1 LRRRPV
7 PIAQANA
14 AVAEQDMP
22 NPPGNP
28 LHRLTAD
35 RTGQWPVKANDQLR
49 ICFIRGAAS
58 PEQVEFVDDRRR
70 IER

>member
-1 LRRRPV
+1 
-7 PIAQANA
+7 
-14 AVAEQDMP
+14 MP